1 MPIVLQV
8 RPYDRLA
15 KAPLGDGAGYSCGQE
30 KRMICQKVG
39 ERVEGKNTIRIGS
52 RQDVVPESFHPAP
65 EFEGVTTP
73 RKRNVVVGLN
83 RGPMKMVASDGAQ
96 TTHKSCQPRNDD
108 TGSVAAPHGSE
119 RRVRGER
126 VSTCEGQAGGRDHAI
141 DSESERIHETRAKRM
156 SFVYAKELAA

>member
-83 RGPMKMVASDGAQ
+83 RGPMKMVASYGSQA
-96 TTHKSCQPRNDD
+96 TPKSR
-108 TGSVAAPHGSE
+108 
-119 RRVRGER
+119 
-126 VSTCEGQAGGRDHAI
+126 
-141 DSESERIHETRAKRM
+141 ETRNGD
-156 SFVYAKELAA
+156 S